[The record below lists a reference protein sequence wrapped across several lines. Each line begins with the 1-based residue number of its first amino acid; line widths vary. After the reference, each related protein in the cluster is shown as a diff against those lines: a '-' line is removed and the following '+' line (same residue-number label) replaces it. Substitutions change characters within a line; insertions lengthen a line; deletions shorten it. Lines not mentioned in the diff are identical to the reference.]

1 MSWLKW
7 TLIAVCV
14 LTACSSG
21 SSSGKGE
28 STTTTPTSKAGTV
41 AASAWKDV
49 SEGTFNKNKW
59 TVATARSSAGWR
71 CYDVQ
76 GVAPAGETTTTT
88 VAGALTRDGRTVHCL
103 APVAS
108 AQSAPFVALVNGADG
123 PNWVLVGAAADGV
136 KKVSIVMGNGT
147 STQLNVDPKN
157 RLVIWKGPASVKPK
171 QVRTD
176 KTTCTIATTAGSTD
190 LCDGVTA
197 AA

>member
-1 MSWLKW
+1 MSWPKW
-7 TLIAVCV
+7 TLIAACV

-21 SSSGKGE
+21 SKSGNGA
-28 STTTTPTSKAGTV
+28 STTTIPTSKAGTV

-49 SEGTFNKNKW
+49 AQGTFNKEKW
-59 TVATARSSAGWR
+59 TVASARSSAGWH
-71 CYDVQ
+71 CYDTQ
-76 GVAPAGETTTTT
+76 GIASGGTTTTT
-88 VAGALTRDGRTVHCL
+88 VGGAPTRDGRTVHCL

-108 AQSAPFVALVNGADG
+108 EQSAPFVALVNGTEGKD
-123 PNWVLVGAAADGV
+123 WVLVGAAAPGV
-136 KKVSIVMGNGT
+136 KKASIVFGDG
-147 STQLNVDPKN
+147 SSSPLNIDPKS

-176 KTTCTIATTAGSTD
+176 KTTCTIATNAGATN